1 MAIDTD
7 DNDPVDA
14 EACEK
19 YLAQL
24 RELEAYRAYRTTAA
38 IDWFF
43 DQATR
48 PFTVSCG

>member
-24 RELEAYRAYRTTAA
+24 GNWRHTGRTERQLRLTGSL
-38 IDWFF
+38 
-43 DQATR
+43 TR
-48 PFTVSCG
+48 LPGPFTVSCG

>member
-7 DNDPVDA
+7 DTDPVDA

-19 YLAQL
+19 Y
-24 RELEAYRAYRTTAA
+24 RHSYGNWRHTGRTERQPLLTGSLTK
-38 IDWFF
+38 
-43 DQATR
+43 ATR

>member
-19 YLAQL
+19 Y
-24 RELEAYRAYRTTAA
+24 RTVTGTGG
-38 IDWFF
+38 IQGVPND
-43 DQATR
+43 
-48 PFTVSCG
+48 SCD

>member
-14 EACEK
+14 EACENWRHTGRTER
-19 YLAQL
+19 QL
-24 RELEAYRAYRTTAA
+24 RLTGSLTKLPG
-38 IDWFF
+38 
-43 DQATR
+43 